1 MEYTI
6 INPLHVKVSMHDKI
20 ERLGPLKIKERW
32 VPDKSDIKSYYIK
45 SIFKK
50 GYISKIIVLIYT

>member
-32 VPDKSDIKSYYIK
+32 VPDKCDIKSYYIK

-50 GYISKIIVLIYT
+50 GYIS